1 MNSTGFDPITRELA
15 MRKRLQEAVLVF
27 SKGVSAHL
35 ALATGLE
42 ALAREV
48 NVLFG
53 TTRAAVWLHDR
64 RARTLRL
71 AGSSDVRDG
80 GASCIGTDEN
90 SVIARGLRQ
99 DGPQIVGS
107 GDAQTL
113 TIPLRGW
120 RRALGTLV
128 LEGHARAVDAGLF
141 VDLAMDL
148 ARQLSGAIES
158 VLVLEELIRQHRTL
172 EDTFDSLAE
181 MIVVVDKGNR
191 TLRLNSALASRI
203 GAKRS
208 ELIDQPLEKVVGPAI
223 TRWVESTS
231 VEPGEMAIRE
241 FKGERLADA
250 LAATSTPFVSHTGG
264 RIGQVLVLRDISEQV
279 RLRERVAQAEKLASL
294 GQFIGGIA
302 HEMNNPLQSVLG
314 HLELMLDNDDHHP
327 AHRTELRRAFHD
339 ADRAAKIVRNLL
351 VFSGS
356 QRVVHKRVNIEKVL
370 ARVIATREV
379 ALHRAAVKIDR
390 SGTLDLPDVSGDAAL
405 LHQAL
410 LNVLVNAEQ
419 AIGESNPRGRI
430 SITTAVEGKMV
441 VLSIADNGGGI
452 TADVLP
458 RIFDPFFT
466 TREVGK
472 GTGLGLAISYAII
485 QEHHGTI
492 TAHSAD
498 GGAVFTI
505 HLPTAE

>member
-1 MNSTGFDPITRELA
+1 MNSTGFDPVTRELA

-35 ALATGLE
+35 ALGTGLE

-71 AGSSDVRDG
+71 AGSSDVRDA
-80 GASCIGTDEN
+80 GAPCIGTDEN

-99 DGPQIVGS
+99 DGPQIAGS

-128 LEGHARAVDAGLF
+128 LEGHPRAVDGGQF

-172 EDTFDSLAE
+172 EDTFDSLAD
-181 MIVVVDKGNR
+181 MVIVVDKSNR
-191 TLRLNSALASRI
+191 TLRVNSALSTRI

-208 ELIDQPLEKVVGPAI
+208 ELLDQPLEQIVGPAI
-223 TRWVESTS
+223 TRWVESTGS
-231 VEPGEMAIRE
+231 ERGEIATRE
-241 FKGERLADA
+241 FKGERLAAA

-264 RIGQVLVLRDISEQV
+264 RVGQVLVLRDISDQV

-314 HLELMLDNDDHHP
+314 HLELMLEDDHH
-327 AHRTELRRAFHD
+327 ATHRTELRRAFHD

-356 QRVVHKRVNIEKVL
+356 QPITRKRVSIDKVL

-379 ALHRAAVKIDR
+379 ALHRAAVTIDR
-390 SGTLDLPDVSGDAAL
+390 VGMRDLPDVSGDSAL

-410 LNVLVNAEQ
+410 LNVVVNAEQ
-419 AIGESNPRGRI
+419 AIGEGKPGGRI
-430 SITTAVEGKMV
+430 TITTAVEGTMV
-441 VLSIADNGGGI
+441 VVSIADNGGGI
-452 TADVLP
+452 TPDVLP

-466 TREVGK
+466 TREVGQ

-485 QEHHGTI
+485 QEHGGTV
-492 TAHSAD
+492 TAHSAAD
-498 GGAVFTI
+498 GALFTI
-505 HLPTAE
+505 HLPLAE